1 MITSSLHRVLF
12 WFLTISSEAIVC
24 VLVLLL
30 SGTPERSVRSD
41 AVWVRGL
48 PTPDILL
55 PWISFVIAVVV
66 SVVRF

>member
-1 MITSSLHRVLF
+1 M
-12 WFLTISSEAIVC
+12 C

-30 SGTPERSVRSD
+30 SGTPERSVRSGV
-41 AVWVRGL
+41 VWVRGL

-66 SVVRF
+66 DVVAAALP

>member
-1 MITSSLHRVLF
+1 M
-12 WFLTISSEAIVC
+12 C
-24 VLVLLL
+24 VLVLSL
-30 SGTPERSVRSD
+30 SGSEGQWSLRSD

-48 PTPDILL
+48 PTPDNLL

>member
-1 MITSSLHRVLF
+1 M
-12 WFLTISSEAIVC
+12 C
-24 VLVLLL
+24 VLVLVL
-30 SGTPERSVRSD
+30 SGTPERSVLSG